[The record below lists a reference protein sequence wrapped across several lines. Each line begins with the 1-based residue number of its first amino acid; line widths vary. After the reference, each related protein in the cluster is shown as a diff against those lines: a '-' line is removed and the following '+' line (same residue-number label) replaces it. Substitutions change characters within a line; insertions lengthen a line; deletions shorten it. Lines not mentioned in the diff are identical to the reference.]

1 MSARSRYKLG
11 APNKSLSEERVRKR
25 NAHFLSAKEY
35 ASVPGLDYRE
45 AWGSLGSV
53 VSCAKSYR
61 KEVKN
66 KKIVLRDTE
75 TDELVFL
82 DYYTRFSDEYYFDV
96 CDKLNEIVA
105 KDAVFLTL
113 TINPR
118 RFVSLK
124 HAYAELQ
131 KSWSKLL
138 DMLQGRWD
146 HKLKFVKIVEF
157 QKNGSPHLH
166 VLFFGITRLID
177 ANELRVFWDK
187 IYGEGTFVKLE
198 HIKNDYAKVIS
209 YIQKYLIKRLEDSGE
224 YDDLQELEHL
234 GLSWALN
241 LRAFSSSRGI
251 FNNVLKT
258 NSDKIFEYIGC
269 FDVFDCECMVGKKYA
284 EVELLINRLG
294 GGGYD

>member
-1 MSARSRYKLG
+1 MFSDKKIRQ
-11 APNKSLSEERVRKR
+11 R
-25 NAHFLSAKEY
+25 NAHFLSARDY
-35 ASVPGLDYRE
+35 AKVPELDYRK
-45 AWGSLGSV
+45 AWGSMGSI

-66 KKIVLRDTE
+66 KKIVLRDKE
-75 TDELVFL
+75 TDDLIFL

-96 CDKLNEIVA
+96 CDKLNGVVA

-118 RFVSLK
+118 RFTSLN
-124 HAYAELQ
+124 HAYKELQ

-146 HKLKFVKIVEF
+146 HKLKFIKIVEF

-177 ANELRVFWDK
+177 ANELRVFWNK

-198 HIKNDYAKVIS
+198 HIKNDYARVIS
-209 YIQKYLIKRLEDSGE
+209 YIQKYLIKRLEDVSE
-224 YDDLQELEHL
+224 YDDLQELDHL

-241 LRAFSSSRGI
+241 LRAFSSSHGI

-269 FDVFDCECMVGKKYA
+269 FNGYDCDLMAGKKFA
-284 EVELLINRLG
+284 EVELLINRLRG
-294 GGGYD
+294 GGCDYS